1 VYAAVPDRHLP
12 LAGTYNLRDVGGYPT
27 AGGGTTRWRTLLRGD
42 ALHRLDDDGWGTLGV
57 RTVVDLR
64 EDAEHDLAPHVV
76 GGHPV
81 VVRRMPLLD
90 RLGSLPKGWTLADL
104 YLRVVDERGPRLAAT
119 VGALAEPGA
128 LPAVVHCTAGKDRTG
143 IVVALVLSAVGVDDD
158 TIAQDYALTAQYL
171 TGGYVAEARER
182 MQRMDRQGGG
192 SNTAAHF
199 SCEPELILAVLAR
212 VRELSGDAG
221 TYLVGHGLPDA
232 HLAGLRAALVEG
244 PAV

>member
-1 VYAAVPDRHLP
+1 VPDRHLP

-27 AGGGTTRWRTLLRGD
+27 AGGGTTRWRTLLRAD
-42 ALHRLDDDGWGTLGV
+42 ALHRLDDDGWGALGV

-76 GGHPV
+76 GGRPV
-81 VVRRMPLLD
+81 VVHRMPVLD

-104 YLRVVDERGPRLAAT
+104 YLHVVDERGPRLAAA

-143 IVVALVLSAVGVDDD
+143 IVIALVLSAVGVDDAS
-158 TIAQDYALTAQYL
+158 IAEDYALTARYL
-171 TGGYVAEARER
+171 VGDYVAEARA
-182 MQRMDRQGGG
+182 RMDRQGGR
-192 SNTAAHF
+192 SSSSAHF

-212 VRELSGDAG
+212 VRDAAGDAG
-221 TYLVGHGLPDA
+221 TYLLGHGLPEG
-232 HLAGLRAALVEG
+232 HLASLREALVEG